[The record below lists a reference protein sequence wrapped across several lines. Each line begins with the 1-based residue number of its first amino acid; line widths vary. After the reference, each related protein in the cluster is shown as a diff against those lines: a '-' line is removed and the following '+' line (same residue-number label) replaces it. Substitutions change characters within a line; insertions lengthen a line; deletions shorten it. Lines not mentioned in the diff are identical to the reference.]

1 MTDGWISLH
10 RKSIESTIWTTKPAT
25 WYKIWQYILLKV
37 AFTDTKTLK
46 KGQGFFNFSQEYR
59 AIGVDV
65 TVNSIEHCIKFLKA
79 AGQIAAKRAV
89 RGTLI
94 TVLHYE
100 LYQNNHTPISGI
112 ESGSSS
118 GSKAGRKRE
127 GSGSI
132 YNNKD
137 NKLNNNYKEELEIL
151 ISHYNQ
157 TYNTHYKPNT
167 GLLPNFKLWRESY
180 SVEEMCTAIPKI
192 RLHAYWSD
200 KMTPEV
206 LLRRQNTARQP
217 VDYIGELVNLKVNP
231 FK

>member
-1 MTDGWISLH
+1 MH

-37 AFTDTKTLK
+37 NYVDFGNIK

-59 AIGVDV
+59 AIGIDV
-65 TVNSIEHCIKFLKA
+65 TVNSVEHCVKFLKSA
-79 AGQIAAKRAV
+79 EQIATQKAV
-89 RGTLI
+89 HGTLV

-100 LYQNNHTPISGI
+100 LYQNNHTPISGM
-112 ESGSSS
+112 ESGMPRQSEAEQKRNRS
-118 GSKAGRKRE
+118 GNK
-127 GSGSI
+127 
-132 YNNKD
+132 NNKD

-151 ISHYNQ
+151 IRHYNQ

-180 SVEEMCTAIPKI
+180 SVEEMCTAIPRI